1 MQNLLSIAAA
11 EIGVKE
17 IAGKNANKQILN
29 YAKECGFQDYV
40 SDETAW
46 CSLFINWVAHRAGM
60 KRSNSLAARSWLN
73 VGMMIENPEPGDI
86 VVFWRGKI
94 ESWQGH
100 VGVFVG
106 FSSDGTRIYSLSG
119 NQGNQ
124 VSITA
129 YPRNQLL
136 GFRRLLPADKVI
148 FKKKILKIN
157 SAGEEVVKL
166 QESLKQLGFNCG
178 TSDGRFGPK
187 TERALK
193 EFQSTNAG
201 IAITGIFEKTT
212 REFMERIL
220 NS

>member
-17 IAGKNANKQILN
+17 ITGKNANKQILN
-29 YAKECGFQDYV
+29 YAKECGFKDYV

-46 CSLFINWVAHRAGM
+46 CSLFVNWVAHKAGM

-73 VGMMIENPEPGDI
+73 AGMPVENPEPGDI
-86 VVFWRGKI
+86 VIFWREKI

-100 VGVFVG
+100 VGIFVG
-106 FSSDGTRIYSLSG
+106 FSSDGSRIYSLGG

-136 GFRRLLPADKVI
+136 GFRRLLSADKVI
-148 FKKKILKIN
+148 FKNKVLKIG
-157 SAGEEVVKL
+157 STGEEVIKL
-166 QESLKQLGFNCG
+166 QDSLKQLGFNCG
-178 TSDGRFGPK
+178 TSDGRFGPL
-187 TERALK
+187 TEKALK
-193 EFQSTNAG
+193 EFQSTNKEV
-201 IAITGIFEKTT
+201 AITGIFEKTT

>member
-29 YAKECGFQDYV
+29 YAKECGFKDYV

-46 CSLFINWVAHRAGM
+46 CSLFVNWVAHKGGM

-73 VGMMIENPEPGDI
+73 IGMMVENPEPGDI
-86 VVFWRGKI
+86 VIFWRGKI

-100 VGVFVG
+100 VGIFIG
-106 FSSDGTRIYSLSG
+106 FSSDTSRIYSLGG

-129 YPRNQLL
+129 YPKNQLL
-136 GFRRLLPADKVI
+136 GFRRLMPADKVF
-148 FKKKILKIN
+148 FKNKILKIG
-157 SAGEEVVKL
+157 STGEEVIKL
-166 QESLKQLGFNCG
+166 QDALKQLGFNCG

-193 EFQSTNAG
+193 EFQSTNEE
-201 IAITGIFEKTT
+201 IAITGIFEKIT